1 MTLPYLTDDCIY
13 YILQHLQNDRRN
25 YTIKETIRSRT
36 NNINFDEEYKPL
48 FKYLKYLENYNYF
61 MVNSIICRWLY
72 CSKLLFSPNK
82 IWDDIIPIFQ
92 QSILRQ
98 SENIKQLDILLQLF
112 YSESFKNF
120 NIQNFTSNLTR
131 LNSLSLLLK
140 GYDYITNNEIEQ
152 EILTNISNISLNLRK
167 LIIKLPRTQRL
178 LFQNSTSNNN
188 LINNNSMEKFCTII
202 QKQNKLKIFK
212 ITNCFSFL
220 KNILLSLEFQH
231 HSLVHIEFI
240 KCDFN
245 NINLKSLNNL
255 YNLKYLLFE
264 ICKGLLLNQCEILKF
279 TSFKL
284 KGLSFKRDLW
294 NVDVTSLMVK
304 YLGSSLL
311 NLLIE
316 NPTIPLIENIS
327 LYCPNL
333 VFLKIRIN
341 LHMDL
346 SVLSFFNN
354 LRIRILELHISY
366 YYSNNINEFFIK
378 LANNIPINIINIS
391 IHLLNSNNFLI
402 FLRFKE
408 FLENCHN
415 NFEIINL
422 NHIIELQFLKIILN
436 YIERSNNNNLKILG
450 MTKLDKELNNEEL
463 KLLNQIKSKGIKI
476 VDYYSLYG
484 GFNMMVI

>member
-1 MTLPYLTDDCIY
+1 
-13 YILQHLQNDRRN
+13 
-25 YTIKETIRSRT
+25 
-36 NNINFDEEYKPL
+36 
-48 FKYLKYLENYNYF
+48 
-61 MVNSIICRWLY
+61 
-72 CSKLLFSPNK
+72 
-82 IWDDIIPIFQ
+82 
-92 QSILRQ
+92 
-98 SENIKQLDILLQLF
+98 
-112 YSESFKNF
+112 
-120 NIQNFTSNLTR
+120 
-131 LNSLSLLLK
+131 
-140 GYDYITNNEIEQ
+140 
-152 EILTNISNISLNLRK
+152 
-167 LIIKLPRTQRL
+167 
-178 LFQNSTSNNN
+178 
-188 LINNNSMEKFCTII
+188 MEKFCKII

-212 ITNCFSFL
+212 ITNCFSLL

-255 YNLKYLLFE
+255 YNLEYLLFE

-284 KGLSFKRDLW
+284 KSLSFKRNLW
-294 NVDVTSLMVK
+294 NVDVTSLMIK

-311 NLLIE
+311 RLLIE

-341 LHMDL
+341 FHIDL

-354 LRIRILELHISY
+354 LRIRILNINISY
-366 YYSNNINEFFIK
+366 YYSNNINEFFIN

-391 IHLLNSNNFLI
+391 IHLLNSNS

-422 NHIIELQFLKIILN
+422 NHMIELQFLKIILN

-450 MTKLDKELNNEEL
+450 MAKLDKELNNEEL
-463 KLLNQIKSKGIKI
+463 NLLNQIKSKGIKI
-476 VDYYSLYG
+476 VDYYSLLLT
-484 GFNMMVI
+484 

>member
-1 MTLPYLTDDCIY
+1 MTLIFCF
-13 YILQHLQNDRRN
+13 N
-25 YTIKETIRSRT
+25 KEEIIQLKNQLGVEQI

-61 MVNSIICRWLY
+61 TVNSIIYRWLMSY
-72 CSKLLFSPNK
+72 CSSLLFSQNK
-82 IWDDIIPIFQ
+82 ICDDIIPIFQ

-112 YSESFKNF
+112 YNESFKNF

-131 LNSLSLLLK
+131 LNSLSLIFLLK
-140 GYDYITNNEIEQ
+140 GGDYITNNNEIEQ
-152 EILTNISNISLNLRK
+152 EFLTNISNISLNLSK

-178 LFQNSTSNNN
+178 LYQNSTSNNN
-188 LINNNSMEKFCTII
+188 LINNNNMEKFCIVI

-212 ITNCFSFL
+212 ISNCFSLL

-255 YNLKYLLFE
+255 YNLEYLLFE

-284 KGLSFKRDLW
+284 KSLSFKRNLW
-294 NVDVTSLMVK
+294 NVDVTSLMIK

-311 NLLIE
+311 RLLIE

-341 LHMDL
+341 FHIDL

-354 LRIRILELHISY
+354 LRIRILNINIFY
-366 YYSNNINEFFIK
+366 YYSNNINEFFIN

-391 IHLLNSNNFLI
+391 IHLLNSNS

-422 NHIIELQFLKIILN
+422 NHMIELQFLKIILN

-463 KLLNQIKSKGIKI
+463 NLLNQIKSKGIKI
-476 VDYYSLYG
+476 VDYYSLLLT
-484 GFNMMVI
+484 